1 MLSDGQIP
9 YIDSKDLNNPK
20 YEALLQQYGAADF
33 RQVVQR
39 GIEKDFIERQAALL
53 SVAEM
58 SVIFRPISGLSTIM
72 ERSAGGGVT
81 VQFPIDGPTG
91 NTGKQTNNDP
101 LTPKTV
107 ILDRANVTYRIKHEA
122 LIESDN
128 GRLAENDSIE
138 EGIEQLGSKM
148 DNHFITELESKKLT
162 ANGVVAGAT
171 WASSGDAFADI
182 NEAINNIVVNS
193 GINPNTKADS
203 WFTIIVPIQVREALE
218 KITIVDGLKI
228 GLSELIRQRLGAKIV
243 YSRAPFHLDDI
254 SVWPLTNTA
263 LVIPTKDRHVGKFYT
278 FGGGAMPSIFTTTDE
293 DGKRVSNN
301 SWMKFSVTPS
311 EADGS
316 LTENRRIGEI
326 TGIA

>member
-1 MLSDGQIP
+1 MLADGQIP
-9 YIDSKDLNNPK
+9 YIDSKDLSNPK
-20 YEALLQQYGAADF
+20 YEQLLQTLGAADF

-58 SVIFRPISGLSTIM
+58 SVVFRPISGLSTIM
-72 ERSAGGGVT
+72 ERSANGGVT

-91 NTGKQTNNDP
+91 QTGKQTSNGP

-122 LIESDN
+122 LLEDQ
-128 GRLAENDSIE
+128 GKLAENDSIE

-148 DNHFITELESKKLT
+148 DNHFITELAAKKYS
-162 ANGVVAGAT
+162 ANGVVATAT
-171 WASSGDAFADI
+171 WNSTGTIYDDI
-182 NEAINNIVVNS
+182 NEAINNIVTNS
-193 GINPNTKADS
+193 GINPNSKSDS
-203 WFTIIVPIQVREALE
+203 WFTVIVPIQVREALE
-218 KITIVDGLKI
+218 KITIVDGIKI
-228 GLSELIRQRLGAKIV
+228 GLSELIKQRLGAKIV
-243 YSRAPFHLDDI
+243 YSRAPFNLDGITWPI
-254 SVWPLTNTA
+254 SNTA

-278 FGGGAMPSIFTTTDE
+278 FNGGAMPSIFVTTDE

-316 LTENRRIGEI
+316 LSENRRIAEI
-326 TGIA
+326 TSIA